1 MKVNLKEILR
11 SNVFSLKKKFI
22 NHEKAKKQIM
32 QGKKPMF
39 APTKEK
45 QLYHWRN
52 YDKIPGRK
60 GTKRNIEN
68 YLDKERNK
76 GKSEAILKKIYSTNI
91 DKTLPVLE
99 IGCNA
104 GRNLNY
110 LFENGFTNLYGI
122 EINPTA
128 IKILKEKF
136 PEMGSKTK
144 FFIGALED
152 EIEKITNNQ
161 IYLTFT
167 MGVLQHI
174 HPESNWVFKE
184 ISRITS
190 NYIITFENESL
201 YTIGGNFPRDYGK
214 IFTELGWKLISTSIY
229 VHNNLPVAVRVLKKE
244 NDVKPNNNAD
254 LSNNS

>member
-1 MKVNLKEILR
+1 MKVNIKEILWTNMYFFLR
-11 SNVFSLKKKFI
+11 KNI

-45 QLYHWRN
+45 QLNHWRN
-52 YDKIPGRK
+52 YEKIPGRK
-60 GTKRNIEN
+60 GTKRSIEI
-68 YLDKERNK
+68 YLDKEINK
-76 GKSEAILKKIYSTNI
+76 GKSEALLKKIYSINK

-110 LFENGFTNLYGI
+110 LFESGFTNLYGI

-167 MGVLQHI
+167 MGVFQHI